1 MGVSPSPKCQICALG
16 QNHSIHTIMQETDL
30 YPHVKRLLESQGFEV
45 KAEVKSCDV
54 MAVRGTESPIIVEL
68 KNGLTLQLIY
78 QAIDRLSITELVYIA
93 IARPKRAVPLEAQKL
108 CKRLGL
114 GLLVVSKSGSV
125 DVLAEPIPYIPRPNK
140 NRKTALL
147 KEFHKRK
154 GDPNIGGSTKTKLM
168 TAYKQDALR
177 CLKHLHENGP
187 TKISVLR
194 KATNVERSATILR
207 ADYYGWFVKAERG
220 IYGIT
225 ELGGKAVMSFA
236 KEILML

>member
-1 MGVSPSPKCQICALG
+1 VK
-16 QNHSIHTIMQETDL
+16 ETDL
-30 YPHVKRLLESQGFEV
+30 YPHVKKLLESQGFEV

-54 MAVRGTESPIIVEL
+54 MAVRGDESPVIVEL

-78 QAIDRLSITELVYIA
+78 QAIDRLSITEHVYIA
-93 IARPKRAVPLEAQKL
+93 IAKPKRAVPSEAQKL

-125 DVLAEPIPYIPRPNK
+125 DVLAEPVPYNPRPNK
-140 NRKTALL
+140 NRKVALL

-177 CLKHLHENGP
+177 CLIYLHENGP
-187 TKISVLR
+187 TKISELR
-194 KATNVERSATILR
+194 KATNVDRSATILR
-207 ADYYGWFVKAERG
+207 ADYYGWFLKEQRG
-220 IYGIT
+220 IYGLT
-225 ELGGKAVMSFA
+225 EDGTKAVASFSTA
-236 KEILML
+236 IAAL

>member
-1 MGVSPSPKCQICALG
+1 MK
-16 QNHSIHTIMQETDL
+16 ETDL
-30 YPHVKRLLESQGFEV
+30 YPAVKRLLESQGYEV

-54 MAVRGTESPIIVEL
+54 MAVRGAEPPVIIEL

-78 QAIDRLSITELVYIA
+78 QAIDRLSITDLVYIA
-93 IARPKRAVPLEAQKL
+93 IAKPKRAVPLEAQKL

-125 DVLAEPIPYIPRPNK
+125 DILAEPVPYQPRPNK
-140 NRKTALL
+140 NRKDSLL

-177 CLKHLHENGP
+177 CLNHLNNHGP
-187 TKISVLR
+187 TKISELR
-194 KATNVERSATILR
+194 KATQVDRAATILR
-207 ADYYGWFVKAERG
+207 ADYYGWFTKEARG
-220 IYGIT
+220 IYIIT
-225 ELGGKAVMSFA
+225 DTGRSAMATFA
-236 KEILML
+236 REIAAL

>member
-1 MGVSPSPKCQICALG
+1 VK
-16 QNHSIHTIMQETDL
+16 ETDL
-30 YPHVKRLLESQGFEV
+30 YPAVKRLLETQGYVV

-54 MAVRGTESPIIVEL
+54 MAVRGDEPPVIVEL

-78 QAIDRLSITELVYIA
+78 QAIDRLSITEHVYIA
-93 IARPKRAVPLEAQKL
+93 IAKPKRAVPLEAQKL

-125 DVLAEPIPYIPRPNK
+125 DILAEPIPYAPRLNK

-154 GDPNIGGSTKTKLM
+154 GDPNVGGSTKTKLM

-177 CLKHLHENGP
+177 CLCHLHSNGP
-187 TKISVLR
+187 TKISHLR
-194 KATNVERSATILR
+194 KATQVDRAATILR
-207 ADYYGWFVKAERG
+207 ADYYGWFIKEDRG
-220 IYGIT
+220 IYNVTDIGRGAMLIY
-225 ELGGKAVMSFA
+225 AR
-236 KEILML
+236 EIEAL

>member
-1 MGVSPSPKCQICALG
+1 MK
-16 QNHSIHTIMQETDL
+16 ETDL
-30 YPHVKRLLESQGFEV
+30 YPSVKRLLETQGYVV

-54 MAVRGTESPIIVEL
+54 MAVRGDEPPVIVEL

-78 QAIDRLSITELVYIA
+78 QAIDRLSITEHVYIA
-93 IARPKRAVPLEAQKL
+93 IAKPKRAVPLEAQKL

-125 DVLAEPIPYIPRPNK
+125 DILAEPIPYAPRLNK

-154 GDPNIGGSTKTKLM
+154 GDPNVGGSTKTKLM

-177 CLKHLHENGP
+177 CLCHLNSNGP
-187 TKISVLR
+187 TKVSHLR
-194 KATNVERSATILR
+194 KATQVDRASTILR
-207 ADYYGWFVKAERG
+207 ADYYGWFIKEDRG
-220 IYGIT
+220 IYNVTDTGRNAMLIY
-225 ELGGKAVMSFA
+225 AR
-236 KEILML
+236 EIETL